1 MTLLNGLT
9 DTTRTSTEP
18 LGRSAAPSPRNSPE
32 MNRLREMIVGDAQN
46 RIEDISRLVTSRD
59 ARVRRL
65 VEDIPEALQ
74 KNTVDQSSLTRL
86 ATALRAPIEEALE
99 QSVQTNHQKLADILA
114 PALASALPRTLTT
127 FLLSLPASLLNRAWH
142 VIWPWAGSAH
152 GKTSAGQFSAQA
164 HSVQVDRVCVFQKDT
179 LAVLRSSDMG
189 FDDPTTALEVD
200 HLFAQLA
207 DALRAGTGSP
217 TAQLSYPRPRSK
229 KETQNMLVLTGEHT
243 ILAAYYI
250 GQPPIWFRDRM
261 QIIADEVDAVSHAL
275 LTTDRPKEAQIEQLD
290 GHLKK
295 ALICYVPPTNTQTQ
309 PISGRAAIWLKDA
322 AVIAAVIGIVWI
334 VAGISRSSTQWTQT
348 IRTLDAEPGIV
359 VLDHSWLPGGSISGL
374 IDPLAPTPQSTLE
387 SLGYKSEGVDLSFTH
402 FVSDDAPY
410 REQRAALQRAER
422 EAVKREI
429 SGSYARALALMEAS
443 LETQSN
449 PAATNGD
456 GRSALRKELLRSIL
470 DLPMDANF
478 DFRDGVL
485 TIPAALPKNTHDR
498 IKETLKLVPWIK
510 QTIEADIPVKTTTSL
525 IPGLI
530 HSQSARTTGIAKTNT
545 VEPLT
550 H

>member
-9 DTTRTSTEP
+9 DTTRSTEP
-18 LGRSAAPSPRNSPE
+18 LGRAAVPSPRNSPE
-32 MNRLREMIVGDAQN
+32 MIRLKEMIVGDTQS
-46 RIEDISRLVTSRD
+46 RVDDISRLVTSRD

-74 KNTVDQSSLTRL
+74 KNTIDQSSLTRL
-86 ATALRAPIEEALE
+86 ATALRSPIEEALE
-99 QSVQTNHQKLADILA
+99 QSVQTNQQKLADILA
-114 PALASALPRTLTT
+114 PALASALPRTLAT

-142 VIWPWAGSAH
+142 VIWPWAGSTDSKN
-152 GKTSAGQFSAQA
+152 KTGSLAAQSQ
-164 HSVQVDRVCVFQKDT
+164 SVQVDRVCVFQKDT

-189 FDDPTTALEVD
+189 FDDPTTGLEVD

-207 DALRAGTGSP
+207 DALRSGSGSP
-217 TAQLSYPRPRSK
+217 TAHLSYPRPRSK

-261 QIIADEVDAVSHAL
+261 QIIADEVDALSHAL
-275 LTTDRPKEAQIEQLD
+275 MTTDRPKEAQIDQLD

-295 ALICYVPPTNTQTQ
+295 ALICYVPPATSQSMA
-309 PISGRAAIWLKDA
+309 IGGRAATWLKDA
-322 AVIAAVIGIVWI
+322 AVITAVIGIVWI

-359 VLDHSWLPGGSISGL
+359 ILDHSWLPGGSISGL
-374 IDPLAPTPQSTLE
+374 IDPLAPTPQSSLE
-387 SLGYKSEGVDLSFTH
+387 SLGYKADSVKLTFTH

-443 LETQSN
+443 LETQTN
-449 PAATNGD
+449 PGATNGD

-478 DFRDGVL
+478 EFRDGVL
-485 TIPAALPKNTHDR
+485 TIPVALPKSTHDR
-498 IKETLKLVPWIK
+498 IKETLKLIPWIK
-510 QTIEADIPVKTTTSL
+510 ETIEADIPVKTTTSS
-525 IPGLI
+525 IPGI
-530 HSQSARTTGIAKTNT
+530 IPSRGTHSTRIAEANK

-550 H
+550 R